1 MKRIIFLTLAVLL
14 TITLVLVGCNKATTT
29 TSANPL
35 TTTPAK
41 TTPASTTPASTT
53 PAATTPAVTTTP
65 PPTDARLPNLGAL
78 AKPEGGVEGGRLQL
92 QSGVDVNNIGDPMGT
107 AGPSDAAFSFP
118 CVEPLVIIDKN
129 NNLAPWLAEEI
140 LPAADYSSLTL
151 KLRQG
156 IKFTDGTPFNAE
168 AAKYNIDDGINS
180 TMWPNMKK
188 VQQCVVV
195 DDYTIRLDFVDG
207 KWDWTAVKS
216 LAGFWSVMM
225 FSPTYLQNHT
235 AEEKMTTVVGTG
247 PFILTGYTRGQKL
260 TYDRN
265 DNYWRG
271 KPYLDGIDYNII
283 PDATVALLA
292 YKAGDLDLLGVQPK
306 DAQGLIDA
314 GFKITQATDMV
325 FNMCVLP
332 SSRNPDSPLADLRV
346 RQAFEYALDKQEL
359 VDALTYGYGV
369 PTNQLFCLPPYMD
382 PTVVGY
388 PHDIA
393 KAKALLAAAGFP
405 DGLTTTLYYVN
416 GMPTDL
422 PLAMQGQVAE
432 AGITLN
438 LEGVDYIKF
447 VAMIQGGEGWEGY
460 VFSYGFPGTT
470 VDPASTLGNGAL
482 NAVKVDGKW
491 TPTTWIS
498 CDQPDELC
506 DLFAQSNQET
516 DTAKRVALI
525 QEISKKMT
533 DTYCQWTYIY
543 YVPTLTSL
551 SPRVHNYTVGQYIEF
566 QPYTF
571 CWLEK

>member
-1 MKRIIFLTLAVLL
+1 MKRLIFLTLAVILIISLL
-14 TITLVLVGCNKATTT
+14 LVGCK
-29 TSANPL
+29 
-35 TTTPAK
+35 K
-41 TTPASTTPASTT
+41 E
-53 PAATTPAVTTTP
+53 VTTTP
-65 PPTDARLPNLGAL
+65 PVTQPTTTTPTVAPPVDARLAGIGAL
-78 AKPEGGVEGGRLQL
+78 AKPAGGKEGGRLQL
-92 QSGVDVNNIGDPMGT
+92 QAGVDINNIGDPTGT

-118 CVEPLVIIDKN
+118 VVEPLVIIDKN

-140 LPAADYSSLTL
+140 LPAADHSSLTL
-151 KLRQG
+151 KLRKG
-156 IKFTDGTPFNAE
+156 ISFTDGTPFNAE
-168 AAKYNIDDGINS
+168 AAKYNIDNGITS
-180 TMWPNMKK
+180 KMWPNMKK
-188 VQQCVVV
+188 VKECVIV
-195 DDYTIRLDFVDG
+195 DEYTIRLDFVDG

-225 FSPTYLQNHT
+225 FSPTYLKNHT

-271 KPYLDGIDYNII
+271 KPYLAGIDYNII

-292 YKAGDLDLLGVQPK
+292 YKAGSLDAMIGVQAK
-306 DAQGLIDA
+306 DAKGLLDA
-314 GFKITQATDMV
+314 GFKLAETTDMV

-359 VDALTYGYGV
+359 VDALTYGYGKA
-369 PTNQLFCLPPYMD
+369 TNQLFCLPPYMD

-388 PHDIA
+388 PHDVA
-393 KAKALLAAAGFP
+393 KAKALLTDAGLP
-405 DGLTTTLYYVN
+405 TGLTTTLYYVN

-447 VAMIQGGEGWEGY
+447 VNMIQGGEGWEGY
-460 VFSYGFPGTT
+460 MFVYGFPGTT
-470 VDPASTLGNGAL
+470 VDPAATLGNGAL
-482 NAVKVDGKW
+482 NAVRGADGKW
-491 TPTTWIS
+491 APTTWIS
-498 CDQPDELC
+498 CDQPQELC
-506 DLFAQSNQET
+506 DIFEKSNQEI
-516 DTAKRVALI
+516 DPAKRAILI
-525 QEISKKMT
+525 QSISKKMT
-533 DTYCQWTYIY
+533 DTYCQWTYMY
-543 YVPTLTSL
+543 YSPGLTSL
-551 SPRVHNYTVGQYIEF
+551 SSKLHGYTAGQYTEF

-571 CWLEK
+571 AWKDQ